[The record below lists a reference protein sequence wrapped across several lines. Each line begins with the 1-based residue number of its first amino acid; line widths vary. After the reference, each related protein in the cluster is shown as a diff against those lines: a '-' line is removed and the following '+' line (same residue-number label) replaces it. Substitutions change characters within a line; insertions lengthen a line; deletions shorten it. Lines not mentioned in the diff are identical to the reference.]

1 MGRPVM
7 TKLAAV
13 DYKAPDAEVQFV
25 QSLRDTGFGVL
36 ENHPIDKATVTD
48 IYTNWTQFFNGEQK
62 HDFVFDPEKYDGFFP
77 RALAETAKGH
87 AVRDIKEYFHYYPW
101 GRCPDSLK
109 QEINDYYEANTRFA
123 ATLLG
128 WIERQTPKEVAA
140 EYREPLSSMIEN
152 SNQTLLRVLHYPPI
166 EAGDEEPGAIRAG
179 AHEDINLITLL
190 PAANEPGLQV
200 KARDGSWLDVP
211 CDFGNLIIN
220 IGDMLQEA
228 SSGYFPSTTHRVIN
242 PDGHDSKKARISLPL
257 FLHPRPDVVLSDRYT
272 AGSYLQERLEELRS
286 SDK

>member
-1 MGRPVM
+1 MVLTM
-7 TKLAAV
+7 VELVAV
-13 DYKAPDAEVQFV
+13 DYTAPDAEQQFV

-36 ENHPIDKATVTD
+36 RNHPIPQSDVQN
-48 IYTNWTQFFNGEQK
+48 IYQHWTEFFNSGEAE
-62 HDFVFDPEKYDGFFP
+62 DFLFDPEKYDGFFP
-77 RALAETAKGH
+77 RAMAETAKGH
-87 AVRDIKEYFHYYPW
+87 SVRDIKEYFHYYPW
-101 GRCPDSLK
+101 GRCPESLK
-109 QEINDYYEANTRFA
+109 QELDTYYEATINFA

-128 WIERQTPKEVAA
+128 WIENQTPPEVAA
-140 EYREPLSSMIEN
+140 NYREPLSSMITG
-152 SNQTLLRVLHYPPI
+152 SDQTLLRVLHYPPI
-166 EAGDEEPGAIRAG
+166 EDGVEAGAIRAG

-228 SSGYFPSTTHRVIN
+228 SAGYFPSTTHRVIN
-242 PDGHDSKKARISLPL
+242 PDGQDSTRARISLPL
-257 FLHPRPDVVLSDRYT
+257 FLHPRPDVVLSDRHT

-286 SDK
+286 SDKK